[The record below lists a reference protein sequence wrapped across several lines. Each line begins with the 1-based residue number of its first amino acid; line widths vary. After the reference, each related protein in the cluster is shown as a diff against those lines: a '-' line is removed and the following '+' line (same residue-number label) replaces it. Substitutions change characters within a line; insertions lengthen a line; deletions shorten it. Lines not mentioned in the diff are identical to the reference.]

1 MPRMIRILCIALLTI
16 AGLVGSSLQVRA
28 QDRDDRHDACE
39 RQIHQAEDK
48 LRDAIH
54 RHGEDSKQARKRRDQ
69 LEDVKRRCGD
79 HHDRDRDHH
88 DDHDQH

>member
-1 MPRMIRILCIALLTI
+1 MPRMVRILCTALLTI
-16 AGLVGSSLQVRA
+16 VGLVGSSVPVRA
-28 QDRDDRHDACE
+28 EDRDACE

-48 LRDAIH
+48 LRDAIQ

-69 LEDVKRRCGD
+69 LEDVKHRCGD
-79 HHDRDRDHH
+79 PHDKDHH